1 MGEPVTR
8 HSASQAASSDLSD
21 LVLEKTRHPLHRL
34 EEVPVDQEY
43 EQRLTELLAEHG
55 ALLHKQYT
63 KAYKRY
69 KPGYEQVAAIYH
81 VYTILFP
88 PGTTRAYKLRLR
100 STTPFEIL
108 FPDGFKLPSAEFS
121 PMSVWAKPLI
131 ILYLP
136 KA

>member
-1 MGEPVTR
+1 MQEPTIHR
-8 HSASQAASSDLSD
+8 SASQKDSSDLSD

-34 EEVPVDQEY
+34 EEVPIDEQY
-43 EQRLTELLAEHG
+43 EQPLTALLAEHG
-55 ALLHKQYT
+55 ALLHKRYT
-63 KAYKRY
+63 KAYKRCS
-69 KPGYEQVAAIYH
+69 PGYEHVAAIYH

-108 FPDGFKLPSAEFS
+108 FPDGYRLHGAEFS
-121 PMSVWAKPLI
+121 PMSIWAQPLI

>member
-8 HSASQAASSDLSD
+8 HSANQAASSDLSD

-34 EEVPVDQEY
+34 EEVPVDQQY

-63 KAYKRY
+63 KAYKRNG
-69 KPGYEQVAAIYH
+69 PGYEQVAAIYH
-81 VYTILFP
+81 TYTILFP

-108 FPDGFKLPSAEFS
+108 FPDGFKLPGAEFS
-121 PMSVWAKPLI
+121 PMSVWAQPLI